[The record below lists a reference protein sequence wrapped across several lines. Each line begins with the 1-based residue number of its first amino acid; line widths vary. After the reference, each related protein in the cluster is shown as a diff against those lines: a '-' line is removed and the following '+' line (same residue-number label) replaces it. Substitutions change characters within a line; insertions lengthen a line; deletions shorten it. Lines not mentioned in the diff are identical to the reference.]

1 MTPDFSMGQSAP
13 PDLSLVQAGV
23 YAAVGLIAVIFLLTL
38 MAFFTLPL
46 FFGALAAINEAL
58 GFPEKKAWVR
68 ILIRSGIFAMGC
80 VFEAIRIAPEL
91 EEVHG
96 VFRPVLRRLLV
107 FSPTILFELFQL
119 LCYFFD
125 PQGKRRQLGML
136 VYRSLRRNLLRT
148 ALTYIALFV
157 LTGMLTLIYG
167 LVKSIGKLTTE
178 KEDSQLVIMTDKFSI
193 PSQMPPG
200 YSLKL
205 QGVIEKMPPSAQPRP
220 FTDEERAKKGIPA
233 SPLGSIKADELNR
246 LFRDDLDKDEKS
258 QDRRRF
264 RALAAE
270 GLKESFITW
279 SFAVA
284 SLDPAKLTQ
293 ENTLFLF
300 VLDPTAVKY
309 GMMSEQGLNKED
321 LGDEGWDEM
330 LRVIDLV
337 KQDKRN
343 IVVGEDRLKIMG
355 KKVGDEVKF
364 YCLNYKDITFECKI
378 VGSFPSGSRMG
389 GNSVMQYEY
398 LEAKLSDYEKTKN
411 AKHPLADRS
420 LNLVWVRMP
429 NKSSYQALAAQV
441 NDTANFNPAVKM
453 ETFSALV
460 GAILE
465 PYKDI
470 FWGLKYIVMP
480 AIGVIMCLVIGIAI
494 TIGVRE
500 RWTEMAVMKVLGF
513 QPWQIVG
520 MIVSEA
526 MLIGIF
532 GGMLSTWFVY
542 FVPLMVKHGTRAI
555 GVKFSFFDNFSSP
568 WEIVLLGP
576 LLGIAVGIIG
586 SALPSWN
593 ARKVKVSEVFAQVA

>member
-1 MTPDFSMGQSAP
+1 MTPDFAMGQSAA
-13 PDLSLVQAGV
+13 PDISLVQAGV
-23 YAAVGLIAVIFLLTL
+23 YAAVGLIVVIFLLTL

-46 FFGALAAINEAL
+46 FFGALAGINETL
-58 GFPEKKAWVR
+58 GFPEKKLWVR
-68 ILIRSGIFAMGC
+68 TLIRLGLFGMGC
-80 VFEAIRIAPEL
+80 VFEAIHIAPEL
-91 EEVHG
+91 EG
-96 VFRPVLRRLLV
+96 VPGRAVLRRLLV

-119 LCYFFD
+119 LCFFFD

-167 LVKSIGKLTTE
+167 LVKSIGKLTSE

-200 YSLKL
+200 YATKLK
-205 QGVIEKMPPSAQPRP
+205 GVIEKMPPSAQPRP
-220 FTDEERAKKGIPA
+220 FTDEERVKKGIPA
-233 SPLGSIKADELNR
+233 SPLGSIKSEELTR
-246 LFRDDLDKDEKS
+246 LFRDDLDRDEGS
-258 QDRRRF
+258 RDRQRF

-270 GLKESFITW
+270 GLKENFITW
-279 SFAVA
+279 SFVVA

-300 VLDPTAVKY
+300 VLDPAAVKY

-321 LGDEGWDEM
+321 LGDEGWEEM
-330 LRVIDLV
+330 IRVIDLV

-364 YCLNYKDITFECKI
+364 YSMNYKDLSFECKI

-398 LEAKLSDYEKTKN
+398 LEGKLSDYKKTKG
-411 AKHPLADRS
+411 APHPLDNLS

-429 NKSSYQALAAQV
+429 NKASYQALAAQV
-441 NDTANFNPAVKM
+441 NDTSNFNGPAVKM

-480 AIGVIMCLVIGIAI
+480 SIGVIMCLVIGIAI

-513 QPWQIVG
+513 QPWQIMG

-568 WEIVLLGP
+568 WEIVILGP